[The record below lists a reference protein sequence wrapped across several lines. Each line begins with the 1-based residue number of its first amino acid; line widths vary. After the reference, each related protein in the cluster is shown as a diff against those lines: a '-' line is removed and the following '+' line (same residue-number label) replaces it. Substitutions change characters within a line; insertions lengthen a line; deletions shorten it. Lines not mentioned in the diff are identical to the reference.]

1 MAGSETGEV
10 IYELEQKFSVT
21 LHNMPER
28 YGIGYAVVRK
38 GELVGFADV
47 RVAADLLS
55 FYLPLEKTFSANKL
69 QGIASK
75 PVALFC
81 QWPDE
86 IRWVNLCQPF
96 DYIVGGQKKNDAF
109 MEVEPCAV
117 IPREMF
123 MSLKDLEV

>member
-47 RVAADLLS
+47 RVAADL
-55 FYLPLEKTFSANKL
+55 
-69 QGIASK
+69 
-75 PVALFC
+75 
-81 QWPDE
+81 
-86 IRWVNLCQPF
+86 
-96 DYIVGGQKKNDAF
+96 
-109 MEVEPCAV
+109 
-117 IPREMF
+117 
-123 MSLKDLEV
+123 

>member
-1 MAGSETGEV
+1 MAGSETSEV

-69 QGIASK
+69 Q
-75 PVALFC
+75 
-81 QWPDE
+81 
-86 IRWVNLCQPF
+86 
-96 DYIVGGQKKNDAF
+96 
-109 MEVEPCAV
+109 
-117 IPREMF
+117 
-123 MSLKDLEV
+123 